1 MARKLIAPHMKKLS
15 RAYLVIAAFA
25 AVGCILL
32 LFDRSEYDFA
42 DAFRSAVECADASS
56 DHCYQLNPGLVQAVH
71 VDQTSSGQE
80 DRVDVATMGSIIHV
94 ALLPSAA
101 DASLVQ
107 AGASVMVE
115 WYLGRVAA
123 VWIRGRA
130 IPSISSPTVH
140 ANFAYIGWGLVWLA
154 AFFWAVM
161 LVDRRMIALFAAV
174 RILPAAAEVQAMAA
188 REVILPGGTTGWVVK
203 PRAHQAFLLPLLL
216 AAAAL
221 ISIKPLENPGS
232 GPLALAGD
240 VLFFGPIVIG
250 FALTLRNSRITAGHD
265 SITRVDL
272 LGRVRSWPLMDIQQA
287 AVIGLRWS
295 DWTVPS
301 LWFIGRDGTELFGAT
316 SLDWN
321 LDEVGALCVKLRV
334 PISVGYVTSRPKRLN
349 LARLATRG
357 VLVLITGAFVLISFL
372 PLPPSNS

>member
-1 MARKLIAPHMKKLS
+1 MKKVS

-25 AVGCILL
+25 AVGCVLL
-32 LFDRSEYDFA
+32 LIDRSEYDGA
-42 DAFRSAVECADASS
+42 DAFKGAVECADASS
-56 DHCYQLNPGLVQAVH
+56 DHCYQLNPGVVQAVR
-71 VDQTSSGQE
+71 VFQTSDGEE
-80 DRVDVATMGSIIHV
+80 DKVTIASQGSAV
-94 ALLPSAA
+94 QVSLLPSLA

-107 AGASVMVE
+107 AGAPVTVE
-115 WYLGRVAA
+115 WYVGSVAA

-130 IPSISSPTVH
+130 IPSISGPAVH

-174 RILPAAAEVQAMAA
+174 RILPATAEVQAMSA

-203 PRAHQAFLLPLLL
+203 PRTHQTLVLPFLLASL
-216 AAAAL
+216 AL
-221 ISIKPLENPGS
+221 ISIRPLMNPGS
-232 GPLALAGD
+232 RSLALVGD
-240 VLFFGPIVIG
+240 VLFFGPIVIR
-250 FALTLRNSRITAGHD
+250 FALNLRNGRITADHD
-265 SITRVDL
+265 SISRVNW
-272 LGRVRSWPLMDIQQA
+272 LGRVRRWPLADVQQA

-301 LWFIGRDGTELFGAT
+301 LLFIARDGTELFGAT
-316 SLDWN
+316 SLSWN
-321 LDEVGALCVKLRV
+321 LDEIGALCVKLGV
-334 PISVGYVTSRPKRLN
+334 PISVGYIPRQPKRLN

-357 VLVLITGAFVLISFL
+357 ALILITGAFLLISFL